1 PRLNWRHKVL
11 NKDLLRAAP
20 TEPLIADIRVG
31 CCAVYPE
38 SRIED
43 SPGLNQSQR
52 RNVAYSTK
60 GAKFVNGHWEMDET
74 TAAYYRLFA
83 AAPTLLAE
91 HDVLCELVD
100 KYHRMLMRVME
111 EMALVQN
118 AIITGDK
125 S

>member
-1 PRLNWRHKVL
+1 ML
-11 NKDLLRAAP
+11 NKEPLRAAP

-83 AAPTLLAE
+83 AAPTILAE
-91 HDVLCELVD
+91 HDALCELVEAQHHLINLLGSFYPPD
-100 KYHRMLMRVME
+100 SFNEVRTK
-111 EMALVQN
+111 
-118 AIITGDK
+118 ITTLRGRLQI
-125 S
+125 